1 MDDPKHAQEEH
12 EPQPQ
17 PPREAPKPAEAP
29 EQTTGGTGT
38 LPSEG
43 VPNPGFTVRGD

>member
-1 MDDPKHAQEEH
+1 MSEREKNRKLPPP
-12 EPQPQ
+12 EP
-17 PPREAPKPAEAP
+17 PPAPERPEEAP

-43 VPNPGFTVRGD
+43 VPNPGFTTRGD

>member
-1 MDDPKHAQEEH
+1 MMNEREKRKPPPP
-12 EPQPQ
+12 EPELP
-17 PPREAPKPAEAP
+17 EEAP

-43 VPNPGFTVRGD
+43 VPNPGFTTRGD

>member
-1 MDDPKHAQEEH
+1 MEERKEREMRNPPP
-12 EPQPQ
+12 EPPPQ
-17 PPREAPKPAEAP
+17 AERPSEEP

-43 VPNPGFTVRGD
+43 VPNPGFTSRGN

>member
-1 MDDPKHAQEEH
+1 MNERENRNPTP
-12 EPQPQ
+12 EP
-17 PPREAPKPAEAP
+17 PPEPELPEEAP

-43 VPNPGFTVRGD
+43 VPNPGFTTRGD